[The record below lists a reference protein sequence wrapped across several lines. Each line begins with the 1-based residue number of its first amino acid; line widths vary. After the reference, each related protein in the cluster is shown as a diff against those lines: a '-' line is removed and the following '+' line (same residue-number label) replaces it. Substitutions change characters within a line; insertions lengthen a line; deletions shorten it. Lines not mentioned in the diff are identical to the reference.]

1 MILYWHLKRVLRQYS
16 GVVAAA
22 FEDCVHAAAIGIDL
36 AAQRYS
42 MVNGAPTGLV
52 TNVQHALGDVGV
64 LPDTV
69 IVKAQVQGFL
79 GVQIDVDILTRLQ
92 AREEVFA
99 QGIQKRAG
107 LCGKVPSAHA

>member
-52 TNVQHALGDVGV
+52 TNV
-64 LPDTV
+64 
-69 IVKAQVQGFL
+69 
-79 GVQIDVDILTRLQ
+79 
-92 AREEVFA
+92 
-99 QGIQKRAG
+99 
-107 LCGKVPSAHA
+107 